1 MAIQSIDFEITK
13 DGYTFKDAIV
23 YDDSIDS
30 FTPEQISSMQQQR
43 FDNWYAIITNPVS
56 VVWQTDAEGN
66 QVLDDNGNP
75 IPVEA

>member
-1 MAIQSIDFEITK
+1 MTIQSIPFEITK
-13 DGYTFKDAIV
+13 NGYTLSDAIV

-43 FDNWYAIITNPVS
+43 FDNWYAIVTNPVS